1 MRNAMLLIGLL
12 IGGVV
17 LGVLLVD
24 EGEVVTLYTQDS
36 KGERYETQLW
46 VVDRDGEL
54 YVRAH
59 FSRAHWLARIRNH
72 TEVEIRR
79 GESRQTMRAAPVED
93 PELKRAVNRAMA
105 EKYGFADRL
114 ASAVWDPKRSVPV
127 HLRRD
132 SAPVER
138 P

>member
-1 MRNAMLLIGLL
+1 MLLIGLL

-36 KGERYETQLW
+36 EGERYETQLW
-46 VVDRDGEL
+46 VVDREGEL

-72 TEVEIRR
+72 PEVEVRR
-79 GESRQTMRAAPVED
+79 GESRQTLRATPVED

-105 EKYGFADRL
+105 EKYGLADRL
-114 ASAVWDPKRSVPV
+114 ASAVWDPKWSVPV
-127 HLRRD
+127 HLQRD

-138 P
+138 R

>member
-1 MRNAMLLIGLL
+1 MLLIGLL
-12 IGGVV
+12 IGAVV
-17 LGVLLVD
+17 GGVLLVD

-36 KGERYETQLW
+36 EGEQYETQLW

-59 FSRAHWLARIRNH
+59 FARAHWLARIREH
-72 TEVEIRR
+72 PEVEIRR
-79 GESRQTMRAAPVED
+79 GESQQTFRAAPVDD
-93 PELKRAVNRAMA
+93 PEVKRTVNRAMA
-105 EKYGFADRL
+105 EKYGLADRL

-127 HLRRD
+127 HLQRD
-132 SAPVER
+132 SARFER

>member
-1 MRNAMLLIGLL
+1 MLIIGLL

-24 EGEVVTLYTQDS
+24 EGEVVTLYTQDAD
-36 KGERYETQLW
+36 GERYETQIW
-46 VVDRDGEL
+46 VVDQGREL

-59 FSRAHWLARIRNH
+59 FSRAHWLARIRSH
-72 TEVEIRR
+72 PEVEIGR
-79 GESRQTMRAAPVED
+79 GEARQSFRARPVED
-93 PELKRAVNRAMA
+93 PEVKRAVNRAMA
-105 EKYGFADRL
+105 DKYGLADRL

-127 HLRRD
+127 HLDGD
-132 SAPVER
+132 SAPAER